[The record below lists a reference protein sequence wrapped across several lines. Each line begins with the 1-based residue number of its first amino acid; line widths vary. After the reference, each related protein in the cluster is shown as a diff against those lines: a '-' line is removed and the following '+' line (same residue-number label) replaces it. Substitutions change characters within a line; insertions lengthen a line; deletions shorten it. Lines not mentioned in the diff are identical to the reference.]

1 MMTTPRKSPPDYEV
15 EHHVI
20 KIWSKC
26 QKCLK
31 ITPNLHNA
39 RTALFVNPLVE
50 KGDEWN
56 FWSRKKLHLER
67 PPTHPFLLLLC
78 CRVKPCTTPLLFHIV
93 SSQCFHIDTVIDM
106 VIEKS
111 TLVQTA
117 SGELCFFI
125 SQELFRILPTGQ
137 CIVVLL
143 SLSSCRRFD
152 IWHSKVQFHIEGNR
166 NCSAP
171 PPMMVQNFA
180 QLPLSTLELVEFYCD
195 ASQLSRAG
203 SWGMKSIGIS
213 ASDDFSSWY

>member
-1 MMTTPRKSPPDYEV
+1 MSQNHTKPPQCLDSTVCKSPRRKRWWMKFL
-15 EHHVI
+15 I
-20 KIWSKC
+20 K
-26 QKCLK
+26 
-31 ITPNLHNA
+31 
-39 RTALFVNPLVE
+39 
-50 KGDEWN
+50 
-56 FWSRKKLHLER
+56 KKLHLER

-93 SSQCFHIDTVIDM
+93 SSQCFHIDTRYGHW
-106 VIEKS
+106 EKYTS
-111 TLVQTA
+111 ANCKWRTL
-117 SGELCFFI
+117 FFI
-125 SQELFRILPTGQ
+125 SQKLFRILPTGQ

-152 IWHSKVQFHIEGNR
+152 IWHSKVQFYIEGNR
-166 NCSAP
+166 NCSTP

-213 ASDDFSSWY
+213 ASDDFSSW

>member
-20 KIWSKC
+20 KIWTKC

-39 RTALFVNPLVE
+39 WTAVFVNPLVE

-67 PPTHPFLLLLC
+67 PPISALTLLSGQTLHYSTALPHC
-78 CRVKPCTTPLLFHIV
+78 AISMLPHWYG
-93 SSQCFHIDTVIDM
+93 HWYGHW
-106 VIEKS
+106 EKYTS
-111 TLVQTA
+111 ANCKWRTL
-117 SGELCFFI
+117 FFI
-125 SQELFRILPTGQ
+125 SQKLFRILPTGQ

-152 IWHSKVQFHIEGNR
+152 IWHSKVQFYIEG

-171 PPMMVQNFA
+171 PPMLVQNFA

-213 ASDDFSSWY
+213 ASDDFSSW